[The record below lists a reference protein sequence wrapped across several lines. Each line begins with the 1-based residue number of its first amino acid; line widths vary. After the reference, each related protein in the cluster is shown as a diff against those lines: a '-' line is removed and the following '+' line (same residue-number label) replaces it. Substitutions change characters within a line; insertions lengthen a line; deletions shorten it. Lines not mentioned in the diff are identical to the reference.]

1 MQHPAIGLIET
12 SSIAKGLFLVDQMI
26 KKAPVEILISKTVS
40 PGKYVVLISG
50 DVASTEEAMQA
61 AIEKVS
67 PFLVDSMFIPNV
79 HPEVLLGIKAG
90 IKENYKKM
98 KIDSLLIAE
107 MATVS
112 STISALDRGLK
123 AAEVALIR
131 LRLGQGLG
139 GKGYFIL
146 TGDLSETQA
155 ALSEVQ
161 KIFSD
166 GKLLHSEIIARPHD
180 EFDFQVIE

>member
-1 MQHPAIGLIET
+1 MRHPHPAIGLIET
-12 SSIAKGLFLVDQMI
+12 NSIAKGLFLADQMV

-50 DVASTEEAMQA
+50 DVASTEEAMHA

-67 PFLVDSMFIPNV
+67 PFLIDSMFIPNV
-79 HPEVLLGIKAG
+79 HPDVLSG

-98 KIDSLLIAE
+98 KMDSLLIAE

-131 LRLGQGLG
+131 LKLGQGIG

-161 KIFSD
+161 RIFPD

-180 EFDFQVIE
+180 EFDFQGVE

>member
-12 SSIAKGLFLVDQMI
+12 NSIAKGLFLVDQMI
-26 KKAPVEILISKTVS
+26 KKAPVEVLISKTVS
-40 PGKYVVLISG
+40 PGKYVVLIAG
-50 DVASTEEAMQA
+50 DVASTEESMQA
-61 AIEKVS
+61 GMERVS
-67 PFLVDSMFIPNV
+67 PFLVDSLFIPNV
-79 HPEVLLGIKAG
+79 HPEVLSG

-107 MATVS
+107 VATVS
-112 STISALDRGLK
+112 STISALDKGLK

-131 LRLGQGLG
+131 LKLGQGLG

-146 TGDLSETQA
+146 TGDLSQTQA

-161 KIFSD
+161 RILSD
-166 GKLLHSEIIARPHD
+166 GKLLHSEIIASPHD
-180 EFDFQVIE
+180 EFDFRRIE

>member
-1 MQHPAIGLIET
+1 MMQHPAIGLIET
-12 SSIAKGLFLVDQMI
+12 NSIAKGLFLVDQMI
-26 KKAPVEILISKTVS
+26 KKARVEVLISKTVS
-40 PGKYVVLISG
+40 PGKYVILISG
-50 DVASTEEAMQA
+50 DVASTEESMQA
-61 AIEKVS
+61 GMEKAS
-67 PFLVDSMFIPNV
+67 PFLVDSLFIPNV
-79 HPEVLLGIKAG
+79 HPEVLSG

-107 MATVS
+107 IATVS

-131 LRLGQGLG
+131 LKLGRGLG

-146 TGDLSETQA
+146 TGDLGETQA

-161 KIFSD
+161 RILSD

-180 EFDFQVIE
+180 EFDFQGIE